1 LDGGS
6 GFIIFI
12 KMNFTKFLKN
22 VSTIK
27 FDKAFGL
34 DIGDR
39 SIEIIELEKFFRF
52 SVSTYGRVELP
63 AGIVEGGRILDPNFL
78 AEKLKKLLKEIK
90 PKKVSNNKVI
100 LSLAESQ
107 TFLQCFTVDSSLK
120 SGALLKVIIEKAS
133 LTMPFNLEKVYWDF
147 MEKPLADKTKKM
159 IVFISVPKDIANG
172 YVKFCNSI
180 GLEVISLSVEAL
192 SLGRTIL
199 KTPNKHNLIMDIGS
213 TSTNLSFF
221 DGSDKISLAVTIPVA
236 GENMSEEIK
245 YKLQLELSEAEA
257 LKVKF
262 GFKESKE
269 NTVRP
274 VILPI
279 FEDVLKET
287 KGAIEYYEN
296 TFNQKVENIYIIG
309 GSALLPGIVE
319 VVKESLKRDAQI
331 ASCNSNI
338 DLNILNSNNNKFP
351 LFANVIGLG
360 MLAVSGEFKDL
371 NLLKRMPSSEVNSV
385 NKLNLFS
392 MGYLSRVNTFRA
404 VMNNKFV
411 LVVMILLIGVIFF
424 VLLQQTKNFGLD
436 DITTKQKVNTS
447 IKPKNINPIATS
459 TRPNLGTSTALF
471 PSGTSTR
478 SNTGSISTST
488 KIKSAQ

>member
-1 LDGGS
+1 
-6 GFIIFI
+6 
-12 KMNFTKFLKN
+12 
-22 VSTIK
+22 
-27 FDKAFGL
+27 
-34 DIGDR
+34 
-39 SIEIIELEKFFRF
+39 
-52 SVSTYGRVELP
+52 
-63 AGIVEGGRILDPNFL
+63 
-78 AEKLKKLLKEIK
+78 
-90 PKKVSNNKVI
+90 
-100 LSLAESQ
+100 
-107 TFLQCFTVDSSLK
+107 
-120 SGALLKVIIEKAS
+120 
-133 LTMPFNLEKVYWDF
+133 